1 MILTVCLSPSID
13 VNMEVDSLSVG
24 KANRI
29 ISKKTFYTGNAIN
42 IAIGLAHLNAHVF
55 ATGFMFEDNGTQFEH
70 ELHREGVSYRFVWN
84 KGRVGENFKIID
96 RRSMLTEVSDASSEI
111 TEEKQEELIK
121 LISKYSAKCEGVVV
135 SGSLPKEFSSNYYTR
150 ILSAVPSSVAKIVD
164 TDGENL
170 LQSLKCGVSLVK
182 PNFEELE
189 FTLKRKLTT
198 KDEVLKGCREIL
210 DMGAK
215 YVLLSLGKQKQG
227 AIITDGKKCYHSKS
241 INVAMNSTIGAGGG
255 MVACAT
261 HALLKGGS
269 MQDILRCGVAGGTAA
284 VTSPDSISFVKSKY
298 EDILS
303 SLTVEEI

>member
-42 IAIGLAHLNAHVF
+42 ISIGLAHLNAQVF
-55 ATGFMFEDNGTQFEH
+55 ATGFMYEDNGTQFEH

-84 KGRVGENFKIID
+84 KGRVSENYKIVD
-96 RRSMLTEVSDASSEI
+96 RRSMLTEVSDLSAEI
-111 TEEKQEELIK
+111 TAQKQEELIK
-121 LISKYSAKCEGVVV
+121 LIAKYSVKCEGVVV
-135 SGSLPKEFSSNYYTR
+135 SGSLPKGMTADYYNK
-150 ILSAVPSSVAKIVD
+150 ILSAVPSSVTKIVD
-164 TDGENL
+164 ADGERL
-170 LQSLKCGVSLVK
+170 MQSLKCGVKLVK
-182 PNFEELE
+182 PNLDELE
-189 FTLKRKLTT
+189 KTLKRKITSKEDMLN
-198 KDEVLKGCREIL
+198 GCREIL
-210 DMGAK
+210 NMGAE
-215 YVLLSLGKQKQG
+215 YVLLSLGKRG
-227 AIITDGKKCYHSKS
+227 AIITDGNKCYHSKS
-241 INVAMNSTIGAGGG
+241 INVAKNSTIGAGGG

-261 HALLKGGS
+261 HALLKGGD

-298 EDILS
+298 EEILS

>member
-13 VNMEVDSLSVG
+13 VNMEVDSLNVG

-29 ISKKTFYTGNAIN
+29 ISKKTFFTGNAIN

-55 ATGFMFEDNGTQFEH
+55 ATGFMYEDNCTQFEH
-70 ELHREGVSYRFVWN
+70 QLHREGVSYKFIWN
-84 KGRVGENFKIID
+84 KGRVGETYKIID
-96 RRSMLTEVSDASSEI
+96 HRSMLTEISDASSLI
-111 TEEKQEELIK
+111 TEEKQEDLIK
-121 LISKYSAKCEGVVV
+121 LVSKYSAKCEGVIV
-135 SGSLPKEFSSNYYTR
+135 SGSLPNEISSDYYAR
-150 ILSAVPSSVAKIVD
+150 ILSSVSSSAIKIVD
-164 TDGENL
+164 TEGESL
-170 LQSLKCGVSLVK
+170 LQSLKSGVSLVK
-182 PNFEELE
+182 PNLEELE

-210 DMGAK
+210 GKGAK

-227 AIITDGKKCYHSKS
+227 AIITDGNKSYHCKS

-255 MVACAT
+255 MVAAAT
-261 HALLKGGS
+261 HAILKGGS
-269 MQDILRCGVAGGTAA
+269 LQDILRCGIAGGTAA

-298 EDILS
+298 EEILS